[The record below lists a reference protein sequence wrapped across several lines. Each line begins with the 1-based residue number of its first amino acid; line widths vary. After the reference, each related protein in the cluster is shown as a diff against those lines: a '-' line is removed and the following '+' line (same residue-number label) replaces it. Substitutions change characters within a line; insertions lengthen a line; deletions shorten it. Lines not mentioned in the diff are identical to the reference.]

1 MRFLL
6 TAFLALFGI
15 AANAAD
21 LAPYSC
27 GAEEVHA
34 FDVVG
39 GAEAA
44 VGYGFAGLSAETGV
58 GIAAGVAV
66 GLDGTDVAI
75 AGYNAM
81 ANGVPQATLTSQGLQ
96 AVGVPQDWANGVDA
110 GISVIGT
117 MGVGAAARS
126 SVLGGKTTAVSTYF
140 PASDGIV
147 GEKGTTYLY
156 KGTLIDRYG
165 GGLNSRYFSP
175 VGTPAEMRALPQSS
189 LGGDLRTFMVEKP
202 FPVEQGTVAPAFGQ
216 IGLGVQYKA
225 PVNLGV
231 LMERGILREIR

>member
-1 MRFLL
+1 MLSQLAEWHLKSSAEYLKWTLTVRIVL
-6 TAFLALFGI
+6 TAFLSLFGI
-15 AANAAD
+15 LANAAD

-66 GLDGTDVAI
+66 GLHGTDVAI

-81 ANGVPQATLTSQGLQ
+81 ANGVSQDTLTSQGLQ
-96 AVGVPQDWANGVDA
+96 AVGVPQDWANGVDV

-117 MGVGAAARS
+117 IGVGAAAKSAMILTSQQAGSLRNIGS
-126 SVLGGKTTAVSTYF
+126 MVRVRHHTSAENLRKIQTSNVIN
-140 PASDGIV
+140 PARGDPIGV
-147 GEKGTTYLY
+147 HVETQLQ
-156 KGTLIDRYG
+156 
-165 GGLNSRYFSP
+165 SP
-175 VGTPAEMRALPQSS
+175 AAGACWRWALELCS
-189 LGGDLRTFMVEKP
+189 
-202 FPVEQGTVAPAFGQ
+202 
-216 IGLGVQYKA
+216 
-225 PVNLGV
+225 
-231 LMERGILREIR
+231 